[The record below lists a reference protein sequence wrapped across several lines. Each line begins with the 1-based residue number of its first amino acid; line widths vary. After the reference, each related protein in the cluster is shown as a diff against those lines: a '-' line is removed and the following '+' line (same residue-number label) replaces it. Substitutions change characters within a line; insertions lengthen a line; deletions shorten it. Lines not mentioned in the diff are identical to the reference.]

1 MLDIIKTKYPNAYI
15 VVMISTIIMWTMSA
29 KYLIRYFFKSI
40 FNSEHNM
47 NLFFIIISTLILYMN
62 DGSLDELYKFD
73 SKNIVSVLDYD
84 IDFD

>member
-15 VVMISTIIMWTMSA
+15 VLMITMILMWTMSA
-29 KYLIRYFFKSI
+29 KYFIRYFFKSV
-40 FNSEHNM
+40 FNSEQNM

-73 SKNIVSVLDYD
+73 SKNIVSTLDYD